1 MFSPFMPVTDQFASL
16 EHSCLFTYQ
25 IVSDHPAQVPLVS
38 NAQCTGSV
46 LAELQNLKADPEEL
60 FTKLEKIGKGS
71 FGEVFK
77 GIDNRTQKVVAIKTI
92 DLEEAEDEI
101 EDVQQEIT
109 VLSQCDSPY
118 VTKYYG
124 SYLKSNVMTPGGAPK
139 AANVLLSEQGDV
151 KLADFGVAGQLTDTQ
166 IKRNTFVGTPFW
178 MAPEVIKQSA
188 YDSKAD
194 MWSLGITAIELAKG
208 EPPHSE
214 LHPMKVLFLIPKNN
228 PPTLEGNYSKLL
240 KEFIEA
246 CLNKEPS
253 FRPTAKELLKHKFI
267 VRHAKKTSYLT
278 ELIDR
283 YKRWKAEQSHD
294 DSSSDESDSEQDGQ
308 ASGGNDPGDWIFNT
322 IREKKDPKK
331 LQNGAAHLEEF
342 ERNKC
347 PAFLGNSPRTCSKG
361 FQCNTDLRRQFGLH
375 LKMAIHVEGL
385 VAIILFYLL
394 ILFVGIWAAWKNK
407 NSGMAAGTDRSET
420 IMVGGR
426 DIGLFVGGFTM
437 TATWVGGGYINGTA
451 EYVYLPGFGLA
462 WAQAPFGYALSLI
475 VGGMFFAKPMR
486 SRGYVT
492 MLDPFQQIYG
502 KRMGGLLFIPAL
514 MGEIFWSAAILSA
527 LGATLSVIVDMNIN
541 TSVIVSALIAI
552 FYTLVGGLYSVAYTD
567 VVQLFCIFL
576 GLWVSVP
583 FALSNPAVSDIG
595 VTAYK
600 YIHQEPWL
608 GSINSSDIY
617 MWLDNFFLLASDREI
632 VWVMRIT
639 IFVFGAVATAM
650 ALLTGTVYGLWYLSS
665 DLVYVIIFPQLL
677 SVLFVK
683 GTNTYGSVAGYIF
696 GLLLRISGGEPYLKL
711 PPFIYYPGWTEQIK
725 EHPLTG
731 AVEHII
737 VQKFP
742 FKTISMLSS
751 FLANVAFSYLFKYL
765 FESGSL
771 APKYDFFDAVLTKH
785 SKENMDKTTLVNSD
799 NIVLSELAP
808 VKPRHSIA
816 VAAGFVN
823 KEALS
828 DEDTSPNSSNNEHD

>member
-1 MFSPFMPVTDQFASL
+1 
-16 EHSCLFTYQ
+16 
-25 IVSDHPAQVPLVS
+25 
-38 NAQCTGSV
+38 
-46 LAELQNLKADPEEL
+46 
-60 FTKLEKIGKGS
+60 
-71 FGEVFK
+71 
-77 GIDNRTQKVVAIKTI
+77 
-92 DLEEAEDEI
+92 
-101 EDVQQEIT
+101 
-109 VLSQCDSPY
+109 
-118 VTKYYG
+118 
-124 SYLKSNVMTPGGAPK
+124 
-139 AANVLLSEQGDV
+139 
-151 KLADFGVAGQLTDTQ
+151 
-166 IKRNTFVGTPFW
+166 
-178 MAPEVIKQSA
+178 
-188 YDSKAD
+188 
-194 MWSLGITAIELAKG
+194 
-208 EPPHSE
+208 
-214 LHPMKVLFLIPKNN
+214 
-228 PPTLEGNYSKLL
+228 
-240 KEFIEA
+240 
-246 CLNKEPS
+246 
-253 FRPTAKELLKHKFI
+253 
-267 VRHAKKTSYLT
+267 
-278 ELIDR
+278 
-283 YKRWKAEQSHD
+283 
-294 DSSSDESDSEQDGQ
+294 
-308 ASGGNDPGDWIFNT
+308 
-322 IREKKDPKK
+322 
-331 LQNGAAHLEEF
+331 
-342 ERNKC
+342 
-347 PAFLGNSPRTCSKG
+347 
-361 FQCNTDLRRQFGLH
+361 
-375 LKMAIHVEGL
+375 MAIHVEGL

-617 MWLDNFFLLASDREI
+617 MWLDNFFLLMLGGIPWQVYFQRVLSASSATYAQVLSFLAAFGCLVMAVPSVLIGAIGASTDWNQTSYGPVQPKMKEESDMILPIVLQHLCPSYISFFGLGAVSAAVMSSADSSILSASSMFARNIYQLAFRQTASDREI

>member
-1 MFSPFMPVTDQFASL
+1 MAHSPVQSGLPGM
-16 EHSCLFTYQ
+16 
-25 IVSDHPAQVPLVS
+25 
-38 NAQCTGSV
+38 
-46 LAELQNLKADPEEL
+46 QNLKADPEEL

-124 SYLKSNVMTPGGAPK
+124 SYLKDTKLWIIMEYLGGGSA
-139 AANVLLSEQGDV
+139 LDLDT
-151 KLADFGVAGQLTDTQ
+151 KLWIIMEYLGG
-166 IKRNTFVGTPFW
+166 G
-178 MAPEVIKQSA
+178 SA
-188 YDSKAD
+188 LD
-194 MWSLGITAIELAKG
+194 
-208 EPPHSE
+208 
-214 LHPMKVLFLIPKNN
+214 
-228 PPTLEGNYSKLL
+228 LL
-240 KEFIEA
+240 KEKNEASSGKQGAVEELREAIFLAEEA
-246 CLNKEPS
+246 CPG
-253 FRPTAKELLKHKFI
+253 I
-267 VRHAKKTSYLT
+267 
-278 ELIDR
+278 
-283 YKRWKAEQSHD
+283 
-294 DSSSDESDSEQDGQ
+294 SDSMISELVQRLQREQDGQ

-342 ERNKC
+342 ERNKV
-347 PAFLGNSPRTCSKG
+347 LN
-361 FQCNTDLRRQFGLH
+361 LRRQFGLH

-475 VGGMFFAKPMR
+475 VG
-486 SRGYVT
+486 
-492 MLDPFQQIYG
+492 
-502 KRMGGLLFIPAL
+502 
-514 MGEIFWSAAILSA
+514 
-527 LGATLSVIVDMNIN
+527 ATLSVIVDMNIN

-617 MWLDNFFLLASDREI
+617 MWLDNFFLLMLGGIPWQVYFQRVLSASS
-632 VWVMRIT
+632 
-639 IFVFGAVATAM
+639 ATYA
-650 ALLTGTVYGLWYLSS
+650 
-665 DLVYVIIFPQLL
+665 Q
-677 SVLFVK
+677 VL
-683 GTNTYGSVAGYIF
+683 
-696 GLLLRISGGEPYLKL
+696 
-711 PPFIYYPGWTEQIK
+711 
-725 EHPLTG
+725 
-731 AVEHII
+731 
-737 VQKFP
+737 
-742 FKTISMLSS
+742 S
-751 FLANVAFSYLFKYL
+751 FLAAFGCLVMAVPSVLIGAIGASTDWNQTSYGPVQPKMKE
-765 FESGSL
+765 ESDMIL
-771 APKYDFFDAVLTKH
+771 P
-785 SKENMDKTTLVNSD
+785 
-799 NIVLSELAP
+799 IVLQHLCPSYISFFGLGAVSAAVMSSADSSILSASSMFARNIYQLAF
-808 VKPRHSIA
+808 RQT
-816 VAAGFVN
+816 VN
-823 KEALS
+823 WKKCTPMLIKA
-828 DEDTSPNSSNNEHD
+828 D